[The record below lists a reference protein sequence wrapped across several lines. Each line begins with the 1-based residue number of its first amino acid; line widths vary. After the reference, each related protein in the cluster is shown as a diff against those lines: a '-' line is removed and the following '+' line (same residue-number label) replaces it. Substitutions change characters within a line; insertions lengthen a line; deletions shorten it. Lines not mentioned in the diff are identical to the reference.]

1 MTNFW
6 THSVSNHSLYLYLIY
21 ELPLCKVLYQYLNKY
36 MDNTNIF
43 PFLAIF
49 SQNFDYFTPKIAIF
63 GPIQLG
69 IIANIVS

>member
-1 MTNFW
+1 MKKNW

-21 ELPLCKVLYQYLNKY
+21 ELLLCKILDQYITKYGYYKYFPISCDFFHRILN
-36 MDNTNIF
+36 I
-43 PFLAIF
+43 LA
-49 SQNFDYFTPKIAIF
+49 PKIAIY